1 MSEQH
6 HGRTRPE
13 APSELT
19 DPLAGVLGVTRRRRR
34 GASAQ
39 AEESEPLPRPRRQDL
54 SDDWGGEVIV
64 VQPEHWLGHIP
75 ELMHGLIEFMPL
87 EWAREEADPSVPS
100 VGPPPPGSVVIS
112 HAFWWINKDEETEAT
127 LREVLRGEQAD

>member
-1 MSEQH
+1 MRSMSEQH

-54 SDDWGGEVIV
+54 SDDGV
-64 VQPEHWLGHIP
+64 
-75 ELMHGLIEFMPL
+75 
-87 EWAREEADPSVPS
+87 ARSSSSSPSIGSATFPS
-100 VGPPPPGSVVIS
+100 
-112 HAFWWINKDEETEAT
+112 
-127 LREVLRGEQAD
+127 